1 MWPVPEI
8 HIFCLKSQ
16 FLREIPILGKTTW
29 EGQANNCVFLPIWPM
44 AHHNVWLI
52 ETRIKSQVWQNIS
65 TQNNLCSNSISR
77 HSWVIFKPEQIH
89 SMPELVG
96 QKRQKVSLEE
106 SFMIIYKKY
115 CGWKF
120 ALATI
125 PVLNF
130 EVEQFDEGGEDA
142 LFVEKDHV
150 LLDVFQTLRVR
161 LALKPTACNNTQQY
175 RTLIRILTTI

>member
-1 MWPVPEI
+1 M
-8 HIFCLKSQ
+8 
-16 FLREIPILGKTTW
+16 FLRWGVIDLSSGVINFPST
-29 EGQANNCVFLPIWPM
+29 QQNAFLLIWPM
-44 AHHNVWLI
+44 AHNVWLI
-52 ETRIKSQVWQNIS
+52 ESITSQVWQNIS

-77 HSWVIFKPEQIH
+77 HSWVILKPEQIH

-96 QKRQKVSLEE
+96 QKRQKISLEE

-142 LFVEKDHV
+142 FFVEKDHV
-150 LLDVFQTLRVR
+150 LLDVFQTLRIR
-161 LALKPTACNNTQQY
+161 LALKPAACNNTQQY
-175 RTLIRILTTI
+175 RTLIRILAIWRSSVTMMISD